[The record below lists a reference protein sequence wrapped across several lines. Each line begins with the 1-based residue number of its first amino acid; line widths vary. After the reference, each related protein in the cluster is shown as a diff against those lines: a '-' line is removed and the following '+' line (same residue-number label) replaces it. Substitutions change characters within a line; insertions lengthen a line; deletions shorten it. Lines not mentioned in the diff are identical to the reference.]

1 LEIYRLA
8 AAYVEDAAVHQGYAE
23 TLDVTASCPVMEAAR
38 AAALVAMVPPNEPR
52 SPWDPGVELMGGF

>member
-1 LEIYRLA
+1 VLGGAREGEFGHLEIYRLA

-38 AAALVAMVPPNEPR
+38 AA
-52 SPWDPGVELMGGF
+52 GVGRDGST